1 MLLLE
6 EWDINLKARSSLRY
20 KIWLYLIV
28 FSLSILI
35 LLWLF
40 QVIFLNG
47 YYKWYKT
54 RELIGTAQDI
64 LESYS
69 DDNYETML
77 DDIAHRDS
85 ACIELVKN
93 NKLIYVSSLYNKGC
107 MVDGGYRHDFIE
119 SNDSSSR
126 YILKNSRFN
135 NDTLILA
142 FKLNKNTH
150 LFVSASLE
158 PIDATVTIL
167 RSQLFYITLI
177 VILLSLLVSY
187 FISRV
192 ISSPIIKMKNKAIE
206 LAKGNYNI
214 TFENSDIDEINELSR
229 SLNYACNELE
239 KTEDLRRELL
249 ANVSHDLKTPLTMIK
264 AYAELIRDVT
274 HDDAF
279 KMNKN
284 LNVIIDETD
293 RLNVLVNDILE
304 LSKIR
309 SNTAPLE
316 ISSFDLNELI
326 KTIIDRYQIYVENEN
341 YDILYKEH
349 PGLIIRADRKRIE
362 QVLYNLVNNAI
373 NYTGDDKKVIINV
386 KEDKKCIR
394 VEVKDT
400 GKGIEKKDL
409 EYIWDKYYKVDKT
422 HRREQKGSG
431 IGLSI
436 VKNILISHNFEYGV
450 ETKINKGT
458 TFYFVISKND

>member
-1 MLLLE
+1 MKTKS
-6 EWDINLKARSSLRY
+6 NLRY

-54 RELIGTAQDI
+54 KELINTAQNI
-64 LESYS
+64 TETYNEE
-69 DDNYETML
+69 NYEAML
-77 DDIAHRDS
+77 DDISHRDS
-85 ACIELVKN
+85 ACIELIKN
-93 NKLIYVSSLYNKGC
+93 NKLVYVSNTFNKGC
-107 MVDGGYRHDFIE
+107 MANAKEDLYKKDFIE
-119 SNDSSSR
+119 SDNTSAR
-126 YILKNSRFN
+126 YTLKNPRFN
-135 NDTLILA
+135 NETLVLA
-142 FKLNKNTH
+142 FKLNNTTH

-177 VILLSLLVSY
+177 VIILSLVVSY
-187 FISRV
+187 FISRI
-192 ISSPIIKMKNKAIE
+192 ISNPIIKMKNKAKE
-206 LAKGNYNI
+206 LAHGNYNI
-214 TFENSDIDEINELSR
+214 TFENSDIEEINELSKT
-229 SLNYACNELE
+229 LNYACNELE
-239 KTEDLRRELL
+239 KTEDLRRELM

-274 HDDAF
+274 HKDKE

-284 LNVIIDETD
+284 LNTIIEETD
-293 RLNVLVNDILE
+293 RLNILVNDILE

-309 SNTAPLE
+309 SNSTPLE
-316 ISSFDLNELI
+316 LEEFDLNELI
-326 KTIIDRYQIYVENEN
+326 KTIINRYEIYIEKEN
-341 YDILYKEH
+341 YNIEYKEK
-349 PGLIIRADRKRIE
+349 PNTIIKADKKRIE
-362 QVLYNLVNNAI
+362 QVIYNLVNNAI
-373 NYTGDDKKVIINV
+373 NYTGDDKKVIINI
-386 KEDKKCIR
+386 KEEKQNIK
-394 VEVKDT
+394 VEIKDT
-400 GKGIEKKDL
+400 GKGINKKDL

-422 HRREQKGSG
+422 HSRVQVGSG

-458 TFYFVISKND
+458 TFYFIIPKNDQNN

>member
-1 MLLLE
+1 M
-6 EWDINLKARSSLRY
+6 KTKSSLRY

-40 QVIFLNG
+40 QGIFLNG

-54 RELIGTAQDI
+54 KELINTAQNI
-64 LESYS
+64 VETYNEE
-69 DDNYETML
+69 NYETML
-77 DDIAHRDS
+77 DDISHKES

-93 NKLIYVSSLYNKGC
+93 NKLVYVSNLYNKGC
-107 MVDGGYRHDFIE
+107 IANTKESEYKKDFIE
-119 SNDSSSR
+119 SNNTSAR
-126 YILKNSRFN
+126 YTLKNPRFN
-135 NDTLILA
+135 NETLVLA
-142 FKLNKNTH
+142 LKLNNNTH

-187 FISRV
+187 FISRI
-192 ISSPIIKMKNKAIE
+192 ISNPIIKMKNKAQE
-206 LAKGNYNI
+206 LAHGNYNI
-214 TFENSDIDEINELSR
+214 TFENSDIEEISELSKT
-229 SLNYACNELE
+229 LNYACNELK

-274 HDDAF
+274 YKDEE

-284 LNVIIDETD
+284 LNTIIEETD

-304 LSKIR
+304 LSKIQ
-309 SNTAPLE
+309 SNSKPLE
-316 ISSFDLNELI
+316 IEEFDLNELI
-326 KTIIDRYQIYVENEN
+326 KTIISRYEIYIEKEN
-341 YDILYKEH
+341 YNIEYKEKQN
-349 PGLIIRADRKRIE
+349 LIVKADKKRIE
-362 QVLYNLVNNAI
+362 QVIYNLVNNAI
-373 NYTGDDKKVIINV
+373 NYTGDDKKVTINI
-386 KEDKKCIR
+386 KEEKQNIK
-394 VEVKDT
+394 VEIKDT
-400 GKGIEKKDL
+400 GKGINKKDL

-422 HRREQKGSG
+422 HSRVQVGSG

-458 TFYFVISKND
+458 TFYFIIPKK

>member
-1 MLLLE
+1 MKTKS
-6 EWDINLKARSSLRY
+6 NLRY

-54 RELIGTAQDI
+54 KELINTAQNI
-64 LESYS
+64 TETYNEE
-69 DDNYETML
+69 NYEAML
-77 DDIAHRDS
+77 DDISHRDS
-85 ACIELVKN
+85 ACIELIKN
-93 NKLIYVSSLYNKGC
+93 NKLVYVSNTFNKGC
-107 MVDGGYRHDFIE
+107 MANAKEDLYKKDFIE
-119 SNDSSSR
+119 SDNTSAR
-126 YILKNSRFN
+126 YTLKNPRFN
-135 NDTLILA
+135 NETLVLA
-142 FKLNKNTH
+142 FKLDNTTH

-177 VILLSLLVSY
+177 VIILSLVVSY
-187 FISRV
+187 FISRI
-192 ISSPIIKMKNKAIE
+192 ISNPIIKMKNKAKE
-206 LAKGNYNI
+206 LAHGNYNI
-214 TFENSDIDEINELSR
+214 TFENSDIEEINELSKT
-229 SLNYACNELE
+229 LNYACNELE
-239 KTEDLRRELL
+239 KTEDLRRELM

-274 HDDAF
+274 HKDKE

-284 LNVIIDETD
+284 LNTIIEETD
-293 RLNVLVNDILE
+293 RLNILVNDILE

-309 SNTAPLE
+309 SNSTPLE
-316 ISSFDLNELI
+316 LEEFDLNELI
-326 KTIIDRYQIYVENEN
+326 KTIINRYEIYIEKEN
-341 YDILYKEH
+341 YNIEYKEK
-349 PGLIIRADRKRIE
+349 PNTIIKADKKRIE
-362 QVLYNLVNNAI
+362 QVIYNLVNNAI
-373 NYTGDDKKVIINV
+373 NYTGDDKKVIINI
-386 KEDKKCIR
+386 KEEKQNIK
-394 VEVKDT
+394 VEIKDT
-400 GKGIEKKDL
+400 GKGINKKNL

-422 HRREQKGSG
+422 HSRVQVGSG

-458 TFYFVISKND
+458 TFYFIIPKNDQNN

>member
-1 MLLLE
+1 
-6 EWDINLKARSSLRY
+6 LKTKSNLRY

-54 RELIGTAQDI
+54 KELINTAQNI
-64 LESYS
+64 TETYNEE
-69 DDNYETML
+69 NYEAML
-77 DDIAHRDS
+77 DDISHRDS
-85 ACIELVKN
+85 ACIELIKN
-93 NKLIYVSSLYNKGC
+93 NKLVYVSNTFNKGC
-107 MVDGGYRHDFIE
+107 MANAKEDLYKKDFIE
-119 SNDSSSR
+119 SDNTSAR
-126 YILKNSRFN
+126 YTLKNPRFN
-135 NDTLILA
+135 NETLVLA
-142 FKLNKNTH
+142 FKLDNTTH

-177 VILLSLLVSY
+177 VIILSLVVSY
-187 FISRV
+187 FISRI
-192 ISSPIIKMKNKAIE
+192 ISNPIIKMKNKAKE
-206 LAKGNYNI
+206 LAHGNYNI
-214 TFENSDIDEINELSR
+214 TFENSDIEEINELSKT
-229 SLNYACNELE
+229 LNYACNELE
-239 KTEDLRRELL
+239 KTEDLRRELM

-274 HDDAF
+274 HKDKE

-284 LNVIIDETD
+284 LNTIIEETD
-293 RLNVLVNDILE
+293 RLNILVNDILE

-309 SNTAPLE
+309 SNSTPLE
-316 ISSFDLNELI
+316 LEEFDLNELI
-326 KTIIDRYQIYVENEN
+326 KTIINRYEIYIEKEN
-341 YDILYKEH
+341 YNIEYKEK
-349 PGLIIRADRKRIE
+349 PNTIIKADKKRIE
-362 QVLYNLVNNAI
+362 QVIYNLVNNAI
-373 NYTGDDKKVIINV
+373 NYTGDDKKVIINI
-386 KEDKKCIR
+386 KEEKQNIK
-394 VEVKDT
+394 VEIKDT
-400 GKGIEKKDL
+400 GKGINKKDL

-422 HRREQKGSG
+422 HSRVQVGSG

-458 TFYFVISKND
+458 TFYFIIPKNDQNN

>member
-1 MLLLE
+1 M
-6 EWDINLKARSSLRY
+6 KAKSNLRY

-54 RELIGTAQDI
+54 RELISTAQNI
-64 LESYS
+64 TETYS
-69 DDNYETML
+69 EENYEVL
-77 DDIAHRDS
+77 DDISHKDS
-85 ACIELVKN
+85 VCIELVKD
-93 NKLIYVSSLYNKGC
+93 NKLIYISNLFNKGC
-107 MVDGGYRHDFIE
+107 MATTQEPYKEDFID
-119 SNDSSSR
+119 SNDSSAR
-126 YILKNSRFN
+126 YTLKNPRFN
-135 NDTLILA
+135 NETLVLA
-142 FKLNKNTH
+142 FKLNNNTH

-187 FISRV
+187 FISRI
-192 ISSPIIKMKNKAIE
+192 ISNPIIKMKNKAQE
-206 LAKGNYNI
+206 LARGNYNI
-214 TFENSDIDEINELSR
+214 TFENSEIEEINELSKT
-229 SLNYACNELE
+229 LNYACNELE
-239 KTEDLRRELL
+239 KTEDLRRELM

-274 HDDAF
+274 HKDKE
-279 KMNKN
+279 KMDKN
-284 LNVIIDETD
+284 LNTIIEETD

-304 LSKIR
+304 LSKIKA
-309 SNTAPLE
+309 NATPLE
-316 ISSFDLNELI
+316 IEEFDLNELMH
-326 KTIIDRYQIYVENEN
+326 TIISRYEIYIEKEN
-341 YDILYKEH
+341 YNIEYKEK
-349 PGLIIRADRKRIE
+349 PNTMIKADKKRIE
-362 QVLYNLVNNAI
+362 QVIYNLINNAI
-373 NYTGDDKKVIINV
+373 NYTGDDKKVIINI
-386 KEDKKCIR
+386 KEEKQNIR
-394 VEVKDT
+394 VEIKDT
-400 GKGIEKKDL
+400 GKGINKKDL

-422 HRREQKGSG
+422 HRRVQVGSG

-458 TFYFVISKND
+458 TFYFIIPKND